1 MNLLDILNY
10 QPLGDHGVNSL
21 LSIRMFHIISL
32 TLLAWVHKVYKRSE
46 RSEEE

>member
-1 MNLLDILNY
+1 MMNLLDILNY

-32 TLLAWVHKVYKRSE
+32 TLLAWVHKVYYK